1 MSLKKISDRIAGACQ
16 WLWQAYL
23 LVMLIALVVA
33 SVIAVITGI
42 AWCVIK
48 LLAMLP

>member
-1 MSLKKISDRIAGACQ
+1 MLHKINDWIANACQ

-23 LVMLIALVVA
+23 LVMLIALVLA

-42 AWCVIK
+42 TWCVIK
-48 LLAMLP
+48 LLTMLP

>member
-1 MSLKKISDRIAGACQ
+1 MLHKISDWIADACRR
-16 WLWQAYL
+16 LWQAYL

-33 SVIAVITGI
+33 SVIAVIAAI

-48 LLAMLP
+48 LLTMLP